1 MEIKKTPTTDAVVR
15 TLAEQGTANRDVTE
29 TRMAPLVNEVKAP
42 KDTTPF
48 TDKQLEDAIER
59 INRFLDPT
67 HSSITFTIDKDTSL
81 TVVKVIDTAN
91 NTIIRQMPTEEALAI
106 AKDIDKGQGFL
117 LNTKA

>member
-1 MEIKKTPTTDAVVR
+1 MEIKKIPGSESLVR
-15 TLAEQGTANRDVTE
+15 TFAENGTATKDVTE
-29 TRMAPLVNEVKAP
+29 TRMAPLVNEVKAV
-42 KDTTPF
+42 KDPVPA

-67 HSSITFTIDKDTSL
+67 HSSITFTVDKDTNL